1 MSRTAKWALCF
12 VIVGCHMSSGQAP
25 QVQSPP
31 QSLKRLEIQV
41 PLAEAGDAGLQTVL
55 ILPST
60 PGRHPL
66 VLMTHG
72 SDYSNGKN
80 HQMGPGV
87 MQPTAVWFARRG
99 WVVAIVVRRGYG
111 ASGGKMDKTHFGCD
125 EGALASIAEED
136 AADLMAAYE
145 TVKNLPQVDGTSV
158 IATGNSAGGFAALA
172 LGAHAPPALKAVINF
187 SGGWHSL
194 FFGGSCAKSGLIPEF
209 RNLGAATHV
218 PTLWLYAKNDSF
230 FGPKYVAL
238 MHDAFTG
245 AGGQAEMP
253 LIGKSGDDGHYLITE
268 GVEIWGPLVEG
279 FLERHALPWQDLTPE
294 QKRDVIKLP
303 DAYPREMKD
312 AFSKWQK
319 LGPNKA
325 FAIGPHGEWGY
336 SSGRKTLKIAEDEA
350 LDRCRSSQCK
360 IVAHLGE

>member
-1 MSRTAKWALCF
+1 MMSRTAKWALCF

-158 IATGNSAGGFAALA
+158 IATGNSAGGFAA
-172 LGAHAPPALKAVINF
+172 
-187 SGGWHSL
+187 
-194 FFGGSCAKSGLIPEF
+194 
-209 RNLGAATHV
+209 
-218 PTLWLYAKNDSF
+218 
-230 FGPKYVAL
+230 
-238 MHDAFTG
+238 
-245 AGGQAEMP
+245 AG
-253 LIGKSGDDGHYLITE
+253 
-268 GVEIWGPLVEG
+268 
-279 FLERHALPWQDLTPE
+279 
-294 QKRDVIKLP
+294 RD
-303 DAYPREMKD
+303 
-312 AFSKWQK
+312 
-319 LGPNKA
+319 
-325 FAIGPHGEWGY
+325 
-336 SSGRKTLKIAEDEA
+336 
-350 LDRCRSSQCK
+350 
-360 IVAHLGE
+360 